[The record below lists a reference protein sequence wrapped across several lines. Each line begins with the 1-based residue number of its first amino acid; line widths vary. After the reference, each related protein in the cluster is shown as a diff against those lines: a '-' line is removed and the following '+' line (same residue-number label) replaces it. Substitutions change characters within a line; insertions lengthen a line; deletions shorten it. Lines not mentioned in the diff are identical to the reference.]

1 MLRFRFVRHGAPDRK
16 RVSAEAVPSLDPTI
30 GDDVR
35 RTEAVPLRYQGHRPP
50 LLHQRRGA
58 AGPRSA
64 PARGCPPPACD
75 FLSFAHHLGRV
86 ALQQMV
92 GMRDPATG
100 EVVSS
105 LDGAKETI
113 EILRML
119 KLKTQGNLTP
129 DEAKFLQQVLS
140 ELQLEFARR
149 ARSAKP

>member
-1 MLRFRFVRHGAPDRK
+1 MSEEPKQSPSDIKVTDRRSFTSGGERRDPDQPRLEAA
-16 RVSAEAVPSLDPTI
+16 RV
-30 GDDVR
+30 
-35 RTEAVPLRYQGHRPP
+35 RPP
-50 LLHQRRGA
+50 SPSQVGEA
-58 AGPRSA
+58 DGT
-64 PARGCPPPACD
+64 PPPACD

>member
-1 MLRFRFVRHGAPDRK
+1 MSEEPKQSPSDIKVTDRRSFTSGGERRDPDQPRLEAA
-16 RVSAEAVPSLDPTI
+16 RV
-30 GDDVR
+30 
-35 RTEAVPLRYQGHRPP
+35 RPP
-50 LLHQRRGA
+50 NPSPVGEA
-58 AGPRSA
+58 DGTP
-64 PARGCPPPACD
+64 PAACD